1 MNLGQGAATIRSSS
15 RPARHRTKF
24 RRSLVPVSDTASGV
38 NAEILVR
45 VAEFTERVELQ
56 SDVPIPEEAFTALSQ
71 RVLEESV
78 EDFGRAIFLAGAP
91 AQSEEQQGDVIGVAT
106 TEEQK
111 TELEE
116 ADVDLMKESGAVGG
130 MTGALVNACHQADVP
145 AVLLLVQ
152 ADPRLPDPAAAR
164 SVIEIALEP
173 LVEFDIDTDELQ
185 EQAEEIQRQKQ
196 QVAQQ
201 LQQVQ
206 EQEEEPMQARSMFR

>member
-78 EDFGRAIFLAGAP
+78 EDFDRAIFLAGAP

-130 MTGALVNACHQADVP
+130 MTGSLVNACHQADVP

-164 SVIEIALEP
+164 SVIETALEP
-173 LVEFDIDTDELQ
+173 LVEFDIDELQ